1 MSRTRWTAS
10 TYAAA
15 LAAACLAAAP
25 AAAQRASVSGQVI
38 DTRSGQP
45 VAHAA
50 VHVGDNRTTTV
61 ADAQGRFVLDHL
73 RAGSRAIWAEA
84 PGYSAKMGL
93 VEIPSGPVQV
103 TVEMQ
108 SDPVRLAAL
117 EVTTSRFDR
126 RANAFAGTVRVFR
139 QSDLASMWYSN
150 VAQLLE
156 SRARVHATLCP
167 GYASYGRLSCVYN
180 RGTTAQSKIYVDEA
194 PWLGDQE
201 SLMDLHLPSVAR
213 VEVYGGG
220 REVRVYTR
228 QFMNWVSKRP
238 YVPTPLALGS

>member
-10 TYAAA
+10 PYAAA
-15 LAAACLAAAP
+15 LAAACLAATP

-50 VHVGDNRTTTV
+50 VHVGNTRTTVV
-61 ADAQGRFVLDHL
+61 ADAEGRFTLDHL
-73 RAGSRAIWAEA
+73 RAGSRVIWAEA
-84 PGYSAKMGL
+84 PGYSAKWGM
-93 VEIPSGPVQV
+93 VELPDGPVEV

-108 SDPVRLAAL
+108 SDPVRLATL
-117 EVTTSRFDR
+117 EVVTNRFDH
-126 RANAFAGTVRVFR
+126 RASAYAGTVRVFR
-139 QSDLASMWYSN
+139 QADLASMWYAN

-156 SRARVHATLCP
+156 SRARVRPTLCP
-167 GYASYGRLSCVYN
+167 GYARYGRLSCVST
-180 RGTTAQSKIYVDEA
+180 RGTTAGSKIYVDEA
-194 PWLGDQE
+194 PWLGDQQT
-201 SLMDLHLPSVAR
+201 LMDLHLPSVAR

-228 QFMNWVSKRP
+228 QFMNWTSKRP
-238 YVPTPLALGS
+238 YVPAALALGI

>member
-1 MSRTRWTAS
+1 MTRIRWTAP

-15 LAAACLAAAP
+15 LAAACIAAAP
-25 AAAQRASVSGQVI
+25 AAAQRGAVSGQVV

-50 VHVGDNRTTTV
+50 VHVGDNRNTVV
-61 ADAQGRFVLDHL
+61 ADAEGRFALDHL
-73 RAGSRAIWAEA
+73 RPGSRAIWAEA
-84 PGYSAKMGL
+84 PGYSARMGL
-93 VEIPSGPVQV
+93 VEIPEGPVQV
-103 TVEMQ
+103 RVEMR

-126 RANAFAGTVRVFR
+126 RAMAAGGSVRLFR
-139 QSDLASMWYSN
+139 QADLAAMWYPN
-150 VAQLLE
+150 VGQMLE
-156 SRARVHATLCP
+156 SRAGVHPVFCP
-167 GYASYGRLSCVYN
+167 GAGFGGTGCVAT
-180 RGTTAQSKIYVDEA
+180 RGTTAQSRIYVDEA
-194 PWLGDQE
+194 PWQGGTETLV
-201 SLMDLHLPSVAR
+201 DLALPAVSR

-238 YVPTPLALGS
+238 YVPTPLGLGI